1 MLLIK
6 CRRLKRGY
14 LSMKDNGTFGWLSTS
29 HRKKLVLMIV
39 AILMVCILEC
49 VRLGVIMTVK
59 SEYYMQKAD
68 ELHQR
73 ERRIKAKRGRIL
85 DRNGEILAANEVVCT
100 VSVIHS
106 QIDDED
112 KVIKVLAG
120 ELDMDVEEVTKKVKK
135 VSSMEYIKTNV
146 AKDIGDAIREYDL
159 PGVKIDED
167 YKRVYPYNEL
177 ASKVLGFTG
186 ADNQGILGLEAKYD
200 TYLSGTNGQ
209 ILTLSDAGG
218 IEIKGSRE
226 DRILPVDGQD
236 LYTTLDV
243 NIQKYAT
250 QLAWETMVKKEAKQ
264 VSIIVMRPDNGE
276 ILAMANIPEYNLNS
290 PYELNYEPDEEEAQK
305 DKMDLL
311 NNMWRNFCINDT
323 YEPGSIFKTVTATAA
338 LETGVV
344 GLNDSFTCS
353 GATVVSD
360 RRIRCHKTTGHG
372 TQDFT
377 HTVYNSCNPAFVEWG
392 RRVGTDNMYLYMGKL
407 GLLAKTGIDLSG
419 EAGTIIHKQENVGA
433 VELATMS
440 FGQSF
445 QITPVQMLRAVSA
458 IVNGGRLVTPHFGL
472 YTGSSDGSVVNEFA
486 YSTQDEAI
494 SSQTSETMKKI
505 LEGVVSEGGGT
516 KAYIDGYSI
525 GGKTATSQKLP
536 RGSGKYIS
544 SFIGFAPADNPQ
556 VIAMC
561 LIDEPTGVYY
571 GGTIAAPVVKTLYE
585 NILPYI
591 GIERSVQLEKTMI
604 DSNIFLYTFCMKG
617 SKRRWI

>member
-226 DRILPVDGQD
+226 NRILPVDGQD

-276 ILAMANIPEYNLNS
+276 ILAMANVPEYNLNS

-353 GATVVSD
+353 GATIVSD

-407 GLLAKTGIDLSG
+407 GLLSKTGIDLSG

-591 GIERSVQLEKTMI
+591 GIERSVQLEKN
-604 DSNIFLYTFCMKG
+604 DD
-617 SKRRWI
+617 

>member
-1 MLLIK
+1 
-6 CRRLKRGY
+6 
-14 LSMKDNGTFGWLSTS
+14 MKDNDTFGWLSTG
-29 HRKKLVLMIV
+29 HRKKLVLMIA

-106 QIDDED
+106 QIEDED

-276 ILAMANIPEYNLNS
+276 ILAMANVPEYNLNS

-353 GATVVSD
+353 GATIVSD

-571 GGTIAAPVVKTLYE
+571 GGTIADTVVKTLYE

-591 GIERSVQLEKTMI
+591 VI
-604 DSNIFLYTFCMKG
+604 
-617 SKRRWI
+617 

>member
-1 MLLIK
+1 
-6 CRRLKRGY
+6 
-14 LSMKDNGTFGWLSTS
+14 MKDNDTFGWLSTG
-29 HRKKLVLMIV
+29 HRKKLVLMIA

-106 QIDDED
+106 QIEDED

-276 ILAMANIPEYNLNS
+276 ILAMANVPEYNLNS
-290 PYELNYEPDEEEAQK
+290 PYELNYEPDEEDAQK

-591 GIERSVQLEKTMI
+591 GIERSVQLEKN
-604 DSNIFLYTFCMKG
+604 DD
-617 SKRRWI
+617 

>member
-1 MLLIK
+1 MN
-6 CRRLKRGY
+6 
-14 LSMKDNGTFGWLSTS
+14 DNDTFGWLSTG
-29 HRKKLVLMIV
+29 HRKKLVLMIA

-106 QIDDED
+106 QIEDED

-276 ILAMANIPEYNLNS
+276 ILAMANVPEYNLNS

-353 GATVVSD
+353 GATIVSD

-407 GLLAKTGIDLSG
+407 GLLSKTGIDLSG

-591 GIERSVQLEKTMI
+591 GIERSVQLEKN
-604 DSNIFLYTFCMKG
+604 DD
-617 SKRRWI
+617 

>member
-1 MLLIK
+1 
-6 CRRLKRGY
+6 
-14 LSMKDNGTFGWLSTS
+14 MKDNDTFGWLSTS
-29 HRKKLVLMIV
+29 HRKKLVLMIA

-106 QIDDED
+106 QIEDED

-276 ILAMANIPEYNLNS
+276 ILAMANVPEYNLNS

-344 GLNDSFTCS
+344 SLNDSFTCS

-591 GIERSVQLEKTMI
+591 GIERSVQLEKN
-604 DSNIFLYTFCMKG
+604 DD
-617 SKRRWI
+617 

>member
-1 MLLIK
+1 
-6 CRRLKRGY
+6 
-14 LSMKDNGTFGWLSTS
+14 MKDNDTFGWLSTS
-29 HRKKLVLMIV
+29 HRKKLVLMIA

-106 QIDDED
+106 QIEDED

-120 ELDMDVEEVTKKVKK
+120 ELNMDVEEVTKKVKK

-226 DRILPVDGQD
+226 DRILPVDGQN

-276 ILAMANIPEYNLNS
+276 ILAMANVPEYNLNS

-407 GLLAKTGIDLSG
+407 GLLTKTGIDLSG

-591 GIERSVQLEKTMI
+591 GIERSVQLEKN
-604 DSNIFLYTFCMKG
+604 DD
-617 SKRRWI
+617 

>member
-49 VRLGVIMTVK
+49 VRLGVIMTAK

-106 QIDDED
+106 QIEDED

-200 TYLSGTNGQ
+200 TYLLGTNGQ

-276 ILAMANIPEYNLNS
+276 ILAMANVPEYNLNS

-472 YTGSSDGSVVNEFA
+472 YTSSSDGSVVNEFA
-486 YSTQDEAI
+486 YSTEEEAI
-494 SSQTSETMKKI
+494 SSQTSEMMKQI

-516 KAYIDGYSI
+516 KAYIEGYSI

-544 SFIGFAPADNPQ
+544 SFIGFAPAENPQ

-585 NILPYI
+585 NILPYL
-591 GIERSVQLEKTMI
+591 GIERSVQLEKNS
-604 DSNIFLYTFCMKG
+604 D
-617 SKRRWI
+617 

>member
-1 MLLIK
+1 
-6 CRRLKRGY
+6 
-14 LSMKDNGTFGWLSTS
+14 MKDNDTFGWLSTG
-29 HRKKLVLMIV
+29 HRKKLVLMIA

-106 QIDDED
+106 QIEDED

-218 IEIKGSRE
+218 IEINGSRE

-276 ILAMANIPEYNLNS
+276 ILAMANVPEYNLNS

-353 GATVVSD
+353 GATIVSD

-591 GIERSVQLEKTMI
+591 GIERSVQLEKN
-604 DSNIFLYTFCMKG
+604 DN
-617 SKRRWI
+617 

>member
-1 MLLIK
+1 
-6 CRRLKRGY
+6 
-14 LSMKDNGTFGWLSTS
+14 MKDNDTFGWLSTG
-29 HRKKLVLMIV
+29 HRKKLVLMIA

-106 QIDDED
+106 QIEDED
-112 KVIKVLAG
+112 KLIKVLAG

-276 ILAMANIPEYNLNS
+276 ILAMANVPEYNLNS

-353 GATVVSD
+353 GATIVSD

-407 GLLAKTGIDLSG
+407 GLLTKTGIDLSG

-472 YTGSSDGSVVNEFA
+472 YTSSSDGSVVNEFA

-561 LIDEPTGVYY
+561 LIDEPKGVYY

-591 GIERSVQLEKTMI
+591 GIETALQLEKN
-604 DSNIFLYTFCMKG
+604 DD
-617 SKRRWI
+617 

>member
-14 LSMKDNGTFGWLSTS
+14 LSMKDNDTFGWLSTS
-29 HRKKLVLMIV
+29 HRKKLVLMIA

-106 QIDDED
+106 QIEDED

-120 ELDMDVEEVTKKVKK
+120 ELNMDVEEVTKKVKK

-146 AKDIGDAIREYDL
+146 AKDIGDAIREYNL
-159 PGVKIDED
+159 SGVKIDED

-209 ILTLSDAGG
+209 ILTLSDARG

-276 ILAMANIPEYNLNS
+276 ILAMANVPEYNLNS

-591 GIERSVQLEKTMI
+591 GIERSVQLEKN
-604 DSNIFLYTFCMKG
+604 DD
-617 SKRRWI
+617 

>member
-14 LSMKDNGTFGWLSTS
+14 LSMKDNDTFGWLSTS

-49 VRLGVIMTVK
+49 VRLGVIMTAK

-106 QIDDED
+106 QIEDED

-135 VSSMEYIKTNV
+135 VSAMEYIKTNV

-276 ILAMANIPEYNLNS
+276 ILAMANVPEYNLNS

-353 GATVVSD
+353 GATIVSD

-591 GIERSVQLEKTMI
+591 GIERSVQLEKN
-604 DSNIFLYTFCMKG
+604 DN
-617 SKRRWI
+617 

>member
-1 MLLIK
+1 
-6 CRRLKRGY
+6 
-14 LSMKDNGTFGWLSTS
+14 MKDNDTFGWLSTG
-29 HRKKLVLMIV
+29 HRKKLVLMIA

-106 QIDDED
+106 QIEDED

-146 AKDIGDAIREYDL
+146 AKDIGDTIREYDL

-276 ILAMANIPEYNLNS
+276 ILAMANVPEYNLNS

-353 GATVVSD
+353 GATIVSD

-591 GIERSVQLEKTMI
+591 GIERSVQLEKN
-604 DSNIFLYTFCMKG
+604 DD
-617 SKRRWI
+617 

>member
-14 LSMKDNGTFGWLSTS
+14 LSMKDNDTFGWLSTS
-29 HRKKLVLMIV
+29 HRKKLVLMIA

-106 QIDDED
+106 QIEDED

-120 ELDMDVEEVTKKVKK
+120 ELNMDVEEVTKKVKK

-146 AKDIGDAIREYDL
+146 EKDIGDAIREYDL

-276 ILAMANIPEYNLNS
+276 ILAMANVPEYNLNS
-290 PYELNYEPDEEEAQK
+290 PYELNYEPDEEETQK

>member
-29 HRKKLVLMIV
+29 HRKKLVLMIA

-106 QIDDED
+106 QIEDED

-276 ILAMANIPEYNLNS
+276 ILAMANVPEYNLNS

-407 GLLAKTGIDLSG
+407 GLLAKTGLDLSG

-591 GIERSVQLEKTMI
+591 GIERSVQLEKN
-604 DSNIFLYTFCMKG
+604 DD
-617 SKRRWI
+617 

>member
-1 MLLIK
+1 
-6 CRRLKRGY
+6 
-14 LSMKDNGTFGWLSTS
+14 MKDNDTFGWLSTS

-106 QIDDED
+106 QIEDED

-120 ELDMDVEEVTKKVKK
+120 ELNMDVEEVTKKVKK

-276 ILAMANIPEYNLNS
+276 ILAMANVPEYNLNS

-407 GLLAKTGIDLSG
+407 GLLTKTGIDLSG

-536 RGSGKYIS
+536 RGSEKYIS

-591 GIERSVQLEKTMI
+591 GIERSVQLEKN
-604 DSNIFLYTFCMKG
+604 DD
-617 SKRRWI
+617 

>member
-1 MLLIK
+1 
-6 CRRLKRGY
+6 
-14 LSMKDNGTFGWLSTS
+14 MKDNDTFGWLSTG
-29 HRKKLVLMIV
+29 HRKKLVLMIA

-106 QIDDED
+106 QIEDED

-276 ILAMANIPEYNLNS
+276 ILAMANVPEYNLNS

-353 GATVVSD
+353 GATIVSD

-556 VIAMC
+556 FIAMC

-591 GIERSVQLEKTMI
+591 GIERSVQLEKN
-604 DSNIFLYTFCMKG
+604 DN
-617 SKRRWI
+617 

>member
-14 LSMKDNGTFGWLSTS
+14 LSMKDNDTFGWLSTS
-29 HRKKLVLMIV
+29 HRKKLVLMIA

-106 QIDDED
+106 QIEDED

-120 ELDMDVEEVTKKVKK
+120 ELNMDVEEVTKKVKK

-146 AKDIGDAIREYDL
+146 EKDIGDAIREYDL

-276 ILAMANIPEYNLNS
+276 ILAMANVPEYNLNS

-591 GIERSVQLEKTMI
+591 GIERSVQLEKN
-604 DSNIFLYTFCMKG
+604 DD
-617 SKRRWI
+617 

>member
-14 LSMKDNGTFGWLSTS
+14 LSMKDNDTFGWLSTS

-49 VRLGVIMTVK
+49 VRLGVIMTAK

-218 IEIKGSRE
+218 IEINGSRE

-276 ILAMANIPEYNLNS
+276 ILAMANVPEYNLNS

-407 GLLAKTGIDLSG
+407 GLLTKTGIDLSG

-591 GIERSVQLEKTMI
+591 GIERSVQLEKN
-604 DSNIFLYTFCMKG
+604 DD
-617 SKRRWI
+617 

>member
-1 MLLIK
+1 
-6 CRRLKRGY
+6 
-14 LSMKDNGTFGWLSTS
+14 MKDNDTFGWLSTG
-29 HRKKLVLMIV
+29 HRKKLVLMIA

-106 QIDDED
+106 QIEDED

-276 ILAMANIPEYNLNS
+276 ILAMANVPEYNLNS
-290 PYELNYEPDEEEAQK
+290 PYELNYEPDEEDAQK

-407 GLLAKTGIDLSG
+407 GLLARTGIDLSG

-591 GIERSVQLEKTMI
+591 GIERSVQLEKN
-604 DSNIFLYTFCMKG
+604 DD
-617 SKRRWI
+617 

>member
-1 MLLIK
+1 
-6 CRRLKRGY
+6 
-14 LSMKDNGTFGWLSTS
+14 MKDNDTFGWLSTG
-29 HRKKLVLMIV
+29 HRKKLVLMIA

-106 QIDDED
+106 QIEDED

-276 ILAMANIPEYNLNS
+276 ILAMANVPEYNLNS

-353 GATVVSD
+353 GATIVSD

-585 NILPYI
+585 NILSYI
-591 GIERSVQLEKTMI
+591 GIERSVQLEKN
-604 DSNIFLYTFCMKG
+604 DN
-617 SKRRWI
+617 

>member
-1 MLLIK
+1 
-6 CRRLKRGY
+6 
-14 LSMKDNGTFGWLSTS
+14 MKDNDTFGWLSTG
-29 HRKKLVLMIV
+29 HRKKLVLMIA

-106 QIDDED
+106 QIEDED

-120 ELDMDVEEVTKKVKK
+120 ELNMDVEEVTKKVKK

-276 ILAMANIPEYNLNS
+276 ILAMANVPEYNLNS
-290 PYELNYEPDEEEAQK
+290 PYELNYEPDEEDAQK

-591 GIERSVQLEKTMI
+591 GIERSVQLEKN
-604 DSNIFLYTFCMKG
+604 DD
-617 SKRRWI
+617 

>member
-1 MLLIK
+1 
-6 CRRLKRGY
+6 
-14 LSMKDNGTFGWLSTS
+14 MKDNDTFGWLSTS
-29 HRKKLVLMIV
+29 HRKKLVLMIS

-106 QIDDED
+106 QIEDED

-120 ELDMDVEEVTKKVKK
+120 ELNMDVEEVTKKVKK

-146 AKDIGDAIREYDL
+146 AKDIGDAIREYNL
-159 PGVKIDED
+159 SGVKIDED

-276 ILAMANIPEYNLNS
+276 ILAMANVPEYNLNS

-591 GIERSVQLEKTMI
+591 GIERSVQLEKN
-604 DSNIFLYTFCMKG
+604 DD
-617 SKRRWI
+617 

>member
-1 MLLIK
+1 M
-6 CRRLKRGY
+6 
-14 LSMKDNGTFGWLSTS
+14 
-29 HRKKLVLMIV
+29 
-39 AILMVCILEC
+39 CILES
-49 VRLGVIMTVK
+49 VRLGVIMTTK

-106 QIDDED
+106 QIEDED

-226 DRILPVDGQD
+226 DRVLPVDGQD

-243 NIQKYAT
+243 NIQEYAM
-250 QLAWETMVKKEAKQ
+250 QLAWETMVKKEAKR

-276 ILAMANIPEYNLNS
+276 ILAMANVPEYNLNS

-419 EAGTIIHKQENVGA
+419 EAGTIIHKKENVGA

-445 QITPVQMLRAVSA
+445 QITPVQMLRAVAA
-458 IVNGGRLVTPHFGL
+458 IVNGGKLVTPHFGL
-472 YTGSSDGSVVNEFA
+472 YTSSSDGSVVNEFA
-486 YSTQDEAI
+486 YSTEEEAI
-494 SSQTSETMKKI
+494 SSQTSEMMKQI

-516 KAYIDGYSI
+516 KAYIEGYSI

-585 NILPYI
+585 NILPYL
-591 GIERSVQLEKTMI
+591 GIERSVQLEKNS
-604 DSNIFLYTFCMKG
+604 D
-617 SKRRWI
+617 

>member
-1 MLLIK
+1 
-6 CRRLKRGY
+6 

-29 HRKKLVLMIV
+29 HRKKLVLMIA

-106 QIDDED
+106 QIEDED

-276 ILAMANIPEYNLNS
+276 ILAMANVPEYNLNS

-591 GIERSVQLEKTMI
+591 GIERSVQLEKN
-604 DSNIFLYTFCMKG
+604 DD
-617 SKRRWI
+617 

>member
-29 HRKKLVLMIV
+29 HRKKLVLMIA

-276 ILAMANIPEYNLNS
+276 ILAMANVPEYNLNS

-353 GATVVSD
+353 GATIVSD

-407 GLLAKTGIDLSG
+407 GLLSKTGIDLSG

-591 GIERSVQLEKTMI
+591 GIERSVQLEKN
-604 DSNIFLYTFCMKG
+604 DD
-617 SKRRWI
+617 

>member
-1 MLLIK
+1 
-6 CRRLKRGY
+6 
-14 LSMKDNGTFGWLSTS
+14 MKDNDTFGWLSTS
-29 HRKKLVLMIV
+29 HRKKLVLMIA

-106 QIDDED
+106 QIEDED

-200 TYLSGTNGQ
+200 TYLSGSNGQ
-209 ILTLSDAGG
+209 ILTMSDAGG

-276 ILAMANIPEYNLNS
+276 ILAMANVPEYNLNS
-290 PYELNYEPDEEEAQK
+290 PYELNYEPDEEDAQK

-353 GATVVSD
+353 GATIVSG

-591 GIERSVQLEKTMI
+591 GIERSVQLEKN
-604 DSNIFLYTFCMKG
+604 DD
-617 SKRRWI
+617 

>member
-14 LSMKDNGTFGWLSTS
+14 LSMKDNDTFGWLSTS

-49 VRLGVIMTVK
+49 VRLGVIMTAK

-106 QIDDED
+106 QIEDED

-135 VSSMEYIKTNV
+135 VSAMEYIKTNV

-276 ILAMANIPEYNLNS
+276 ILAMANVPEYNLNS

-571 GGTIAAPVVKTLYE
+571 GVTIAAPVVKTLYE

-591 GIERSVQLEKTMI
+591 GIERSVQLEKN
-604 DSNIFLYTFCMKG
+604 DD
-617 SKRRWI
+617 

>member
-14 LSMKDNGTFGWLSTS
+14 LLMKDGMGFGWLNTG
-29 HRKKLVLMIV
+29 HRKKLVFMIV
-39 AILMVCILEC
+39 AVLLVSIFEC
-49 VRLGVIMTVK
+49 VRLGIIMTAK

-73 ERRIKAKRGRIL
+73 ERKIKAKRGRIL
-85 DRNGEILAANEVVCT
+85 DRNGIVLAANEVVCT

-106 QIDDED
+106 QIEDEE

-120 ELDMDVEEVTKKVKK
+120 ELDIDVEEVTKKVKK

-146 AKDIGDAIREYDL
+146 AKEIGDEIRKYNL
-159 PGVKIDED
+159 AGVKVDED
-167 YKRVYPYNEL
+167 YKRVYPYDEL

-276 ILAMANIPEYNLNS
+276 ILAMANVPEYNLNS

-353 GATVVSD
+353 GATIVSD

-591 GIERSVQLEKTMI
+591 GIERSVQLEKN
-604 DSNIFLYTFCMKG
+604 DN
-617 SKRRWI
+617 

>member
-29 HRKKLVLMIV
+29 HRKKLVLMIA

-106 QIDDED
+106 QIEDED

-276 ILAMANIPEYNLNS
+276 ILAMANVPEYNLNS

-392 RRVGTDNMYLYMGKL
+392 RRVGTDNMYLYMDKL

-591 GIERSVQLEKTMI
+591 GIERSVQLEKN
-604 DSNIFLYTFCMKG
+604 DD
-617 SKRRWI
+617 

>member
-1 MLLIK
+1 
-6 CRRLKRGY
+6 
-14 LSMKDNGTFGWLSTS
+14 MKDNDTFGWLSTS
-29 HRKKLVLMIV
+29 HRKKLVLMIA

-106 QIDDED
+106 QIEDED

-120 ELDMDVEEVTKKVKK
+120 ELNMDVEEVTKKVKK

-276 ILAMANIPEYNLNS
+276 ILAMANVPEYNLNS
-290 PYELNYEPDEEEAQK
+290 PYELNYEPDEEDAQK

-353 GATVVSD
+353 GATVVAD

-440 FGQSF
+440 FEQSF

-591 GIERSVQLEKTMI
+591 GIERSVQLEKN
-604 DSNIFLYTFCMKG
+604 DD
-617 SKRRWI
+617 

>member
-14 LSMKDNGTFGWLSTS
+14 LSMKDNDTFGWLSTS
-29 HRKKLVLMIV
+29 HRKKLVLMIA

-106 QIDDED
+106 QIEDED

-120 ELDMDVEEVTKKVKK
+120 ELNMDVEEVTKKVKK

-146 AKDIGDAIREYDL
+146 AKDIGDAIREYNL
-159 PGVKIDED
+159 SGVKIDED

-276 ILAMANIPEYNLNS
+276 ILAMANVPEYNLNS
-290 PYELNYEPDEEEAQK
+290 PYELNYEPDEEDAQK

-353 GATVVSD
+353 GATVVAD

-407 GLLAKTGIDLSG
+407 GLLTKTGIDLSG

-591 GIERSVQLEKTMI
+591 GIERSVQLEKN
-604 DSNIFLYTFCMKG
+604 DD
-617 SKRRWI
+617 

>member
-29 HRKKLVLMIV
+29 HRKKLVLMIA

-106 QIDDED
+106 QIEDED

-276 ILAMANIPEYNLNS
+276 ILAMANVPEYNLNS

-458 IVNGGRLVTPHFGL
+458 IVIGGRLVTPHFGL

-591 GIERSVQLEKTMI
+591 GIERSVQLEKN
-604 DSNIFLYTFCMKG
+604 DD
-617 SKRRWI
+617 

>member
-49 VRLGVIMTVK
+49 VRLGVIMTAK

-106 QIDDED
+106 QIEDED

-276 ILAMANIPEYNLNS
+276 ILAMANVPEYNLNS

-591 GIERSVQLEKTMI
+591 GIERSVQLEKN
-604 DSNIFLYTFCMKG
+604 DD
-617 SKRRWI
+617 

>member
-1 MLLIK
+1 
-6 CRRLKRGY
+6 
-14 LSMKDNGTFGWLSTS
+14 MKDNDTFGWLSTG
-29 HRKKLVLMIV
+29 HRKKLVLMIA

-106 QIDDED
+106 QIEDED

-276 ILAMANIPEYNLNS
+276 ILAMANVPEYNLNS

-353 GATVVSD
+353 GAAIVSD

-407 GLLAKTGIDLSG
+407 GLLSKTGIDLSG

-591 GIERSVQLEKTMI
+591 GIERSVQLEKN
-604 DSNIFLYTFCMKG
+604 DD
-617 SKRRWI
+617 

>member
-1 MLLIK
+1 M
-6 CRRLKRGY
+6 
-14 LSMKDNGTFGWLSTS
+14 
-29 HRKKLVLMIV
+29 RKAWRNYDGKVRVLY
-39 AILMVCILEC
+39 A
-49 VRLGVIMTVK
+49 
-59 SEYYMQKAD
+59 KAD

-106 QIDDED
+106 QIEDED

-276 ILAMANIPEYNLNS
+276 ILAMANVPEYNLNS

-353 GATVVSD
+353 GATIVSD

-407 GLLAKTGIDLSG
+407 GLLSKTGIDLSG

-591 GIERSVQLEKTMI
+591 GIERSVQLEKN
-604 DSNIFLYTFCMKG
+604 DD
-617 SKRRWI
+617 